1 MKKTFGIII
10 ISLVVIIAGY
20 LAYRYFFNTC
30 CVLPPKIVPSG
41 LTGSGEDSTFDD
53 PDLLYGKR
61 ALAGMCRTKYGSGGS
76 CHFNTYLYKS
86 GKLVL
91 ESGELAMEPYGEKR
105 TIFPTEE
112 KTLDKIAVDKIIEY
126 IRSSGVMDK
135 SCETNE
141 MINDYYTDYF
151 FNLDG
156 VKKEIQFP
164 GCERE
169 LDEIDELIN
178 VAADK
183 QP

>member
-1 MKKTFGIII
+1 MKKTLAIII
-10 ISLVVIIAGY
+10 ISLVVIITGY
-20 LAYRYFFNTC
+20 LAYRYFFYTC
-30 CVLPPKIVPSG
+30 CALPPKVAPSG
-41 LTGSGEDSTFDD
+41 LIGSGEVSAFDD

-61 ALAGMCRTKYGSGGS
+61 VLAGICRTKYGSGGS

-86 GKLVL
+86 GKLLL

-112 KTLDKIAVDKIIEY
+112 KTLDTLAVDEIIER

-135 SCETNE
+135 SCETDE
-141 MINDYYTDYF
+141 MINDYYVDYV

-156 VKKEIQFP
+156 IKKEIQFP

-169 LDEIDELIN
+169 LDEIDKLIN

-183 QP
+183 QL